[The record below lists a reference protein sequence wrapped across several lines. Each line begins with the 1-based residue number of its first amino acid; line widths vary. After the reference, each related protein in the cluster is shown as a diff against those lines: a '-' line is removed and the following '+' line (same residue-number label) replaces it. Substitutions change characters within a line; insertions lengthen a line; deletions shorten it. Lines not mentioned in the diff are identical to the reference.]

1 MFEGVL
7 PAIITPFKRNPA
19 MSLDIPGLEKNIE
32 FLLSRGIHGIV
43 PCGSTGESATL
54 TFEEHEK
61 VIKVTVDKVNGEI
74 PVLAGTGSNNTAEA
88 IRLTKAAKD
97 IGADGVLAISPY
109 YNKPNR
115 AGLIKH
121 YHKLADLDIPVIVY
135 NVPSRTGQ
143 NLEPDLIAELAKHPN
158 IWGVKEASGNIGQIS
173 RIIEETQDDD
183 FIVISGDDN
192 ITLPIMALGG
202 AGVISVAANIDPK
215 RMVEMYE
222 AILLGD
228 YQKALVLNF
237 ALSPLFRSMFIDTN
251 PIPVKKAVEL
261 MGLAG
266 GPVRLPLSDLDAK
279 KTEELRKVIAA
290 LPKETAKKAPA
301 AKRPVKAAKK
311 AAPKKTVVKTAPQKK
326 AMPKRSAPKKKPVA
340 KRTR

>member
-19 MSLDIPGLEKNIE
+19 MSLDLPGLEKNIG
-32 FLLSRGIHGIV
+32 FLLSCGIHGIV

-61 VIKVTVDKVNGEI
+61 VIKVTVDKVNGQI

-88 IRLTKAAKD
+88 IRLTKAARD

-215 RMVEMYE
+215 RMVEMYD
-222 AILLGD
+222 ALLLGD

-261 MGLAG
+261 MGMAG

-279 KTEELRKVIAA
+279 KTEELKKVLATIPKGATKKAA
-290 LPKETAKKAPA
+290 AKKPVTA
-301 AKRPVKAAKK
+301 AKRPIAKEAAPKTAAAEKK
-311 AAPKKTVVKTAPQKK
+311 AAPKKAI
-326 AMPKRSAPKKKPVA
+326 AR
-340 KRTR
+340 RTR